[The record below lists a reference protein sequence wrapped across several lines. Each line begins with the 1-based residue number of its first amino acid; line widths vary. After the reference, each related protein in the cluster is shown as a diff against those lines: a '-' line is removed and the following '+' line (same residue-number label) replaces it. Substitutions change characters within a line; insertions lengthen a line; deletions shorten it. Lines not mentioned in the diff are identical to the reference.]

1 MLSFVL
7 HDVVVSKSSDPFA
20 VADALHKS
28 LLTLADAQRRD
39 RDGETLDGFTD
50 EMLEELRGID
60 FTKVE
65 VKLARV
71 ESGHLVAFIR

>member
-1 MLSFVL
+1 LV
-7 HDVVVSKSSDPFA
+7 
-20 VADALHKS
+20 
-28 LLTLADAQRRD
+28 TLADAQRRD
-39 RDGETLDGFTD
+39 RDGETLEGFTD

-65 VKLARV
+65 VKLARA